1 MSTYDVEMSL
11 LLSLQL
17 KTACIATEVR
27 KLAAAALCCVV
38 VGGVGEGTVVVGC
51 LTVVGG
57 VGEGVFAGS
66 GSSALAEANLVLLPW
81 CNS

>member
-1 MSTYDVEMSL
+1 MSTYDVELSL

-27 KLAAAALCCVV
+27 RMAAAALCCCVV
-38 VGGVGEGTVVVGC
+38 AGGVGGGTAVVGC

-66 GSSALAEANLVLLPW
+66 GSGALAAANLVLL
-81 CNS
+81 S